1 MTRSAK
7 DEVSVVSYLPTDT
20 NNTFKYAS
28 GFVQVEKLD
37 PSIPNVGE
45 LVSTQFSD
53 PSLGGPANDTSY
65 IFAKSWSGSFSL
77 SGALGSNVFG
87 INIPFTTIANYTPGW
102 ETNFGNTTE
111 HVYRFYTGA
120 SGEYD
125 FLNVNGACRT
135 SDPAGRCYYYS

>member
-7 DEVSVVSYLPTDT
+7 DEVSVVSYLPTDA
-20 NNTFKYAS
+20 NNTFKYVS

-77 SGALGSNVFG
+77 SGALGSDVFG
-87 INIPFTTIANYTPGW
+87 INIPF
-102 ETNFGNTTE
+102 ETNGTYTSNSAHALNDATE
-111 HVYRFYTGA
+111 HVYRFYTGSA
-120 SGEYD
+120 EYN
-125 FLNVNGACRT
+125 FLEINNQGCKYNG
-135 SDPAGRCYYYS
+135 